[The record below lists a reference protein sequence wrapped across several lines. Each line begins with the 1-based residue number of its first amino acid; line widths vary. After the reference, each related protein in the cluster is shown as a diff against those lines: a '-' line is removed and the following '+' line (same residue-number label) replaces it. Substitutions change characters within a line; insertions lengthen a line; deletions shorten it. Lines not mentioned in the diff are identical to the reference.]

1 MNLLFWALTV
11 GVIGK
16 VLLATG
22 VLIAHTEIAHE
33 MRIDPRVLQSFRL
46 ERVLAVTGL
55 LLIVAGYF
63 MEVYFYDFISLLTCQ
78 GEACMASLSAAI
90 DLQP

>member
-16 VLLATG
+16 VLLASG
-22 VLIAHTEIAHE
+22 VLIAHTELAHE
-33 MRIDPRVLQSFRL
+33 MRVDPKVLKSFRL
-46 ERVLAVTGL
+46 ERVLTVAGL
-55 LLIVAGYF
+55 LLIVCGYL

-78 GEACMASLSAAI
+78 GEACMAAVSAAI
-90 DLQP
+90 NQ